1 MKILAT
7 VLKAATLSAL
17 ALGMVGC
24 AAQGVRHSDVEA
36 ESARWEQRTSEPTP
50 ASWHTGATWS
60 FVAVDARGEIGES
73 FVFRLTDEPQTACVS
88 GDWKK
93 LEVIRGQALHGPAY
107 IVEGRNLTILLS
119 TAMCD
124 AYPEYSG
131 ALSDTGFTGR
141 HHFDH
146 LLGAEEYGAV
156 YGVPVDA
163 ERTPVE

>member
-1 MKILAT
+1 
-7 VLKAATLSAL
+7 
-17 ALGMVGC
+17 
-24 AAQGVRHSDVEA
+24 
-36 ESARWEQRTSEPTP
+36 
-50 ASWHTGATWS
+50 
-60 FVAVDARGEIGES
+60 
-73 FVFRLTDEPQTACVS
+73 VS

-93 LEVIRGQALHGPAY
+93 LEVVRGQALHGPAY
-107 IVEGRNLTILLS
+107 TVEGRNLTILLS

-146 LLGAEEYGAV
+146 LLGAEEYGKV